1 MTGSMS
7 DANQNSRLYPAR
19 PLLAVSV
26 ACFRDGKVL
35 LATRTRPP
43 AKGALT
49 LPGGLVEPGERLSE
63 AALRELQEEVE
74 VEAEILGFNGHAER
88 IQRDADGRTKHHY
101 VIASFVARW
110 KAGEPQ
116 PGPEAGEIVWAD
128 AQDLDGLPLTDG
140 LRALLRRAAG
150 MVETAG

>member
-1 MTGSMS
+1 MTDST
-7 DANQNSRLYPAR
+7 ANSRLYPAR

-43 AKGALT
+43 ALGALT
-49 LPGGLVEPGERLSE
+49 LPGGLVEPGERLTE

-74 VEAEILGFNGHAER
+74 VEAEIAGFNGHAER
-88 IQRDADGRTKHHY
+88 IERDDDGRVKQHY

-110 KAGEPQ
+110 MSGEPQ
-116 PGPEAGEIVWAD
+116 AGPEAGEIVWAD
-128 AQDLDGLPLTDG
+128 PLALDGLPLTEG
-140 LRALLRRAAG
+140 LRALLGRAAA
-150 MVETAG
+150 MLKSAA

>member
-1 MTGSMS
+1 MS
-7 DANQNSRLYPAR
+7 DANLNPRIYPAR

-63 AALRELQEEVE
+63 AALRELRDEVGA
-74 VEAEILGFNGHAER
+74 EAEVVGFNGHAER
-88 IQRDADGRTKHHY
+88 IDRDEDGRIKHHY

-110 KAGEPQ
+110 TAGEPQ

-128 AQDLDGLPLTDG
+128 PKALNGLPLTDG
-140 LRALLRRAAG
+140 LRALLRRAAS
-150 MVETAG
+150 MVESSE

>member
-1 MTGSMS
+1 MT
-7 DANQNSRLYPAR
+7 DANPNARLYPTR

-49 LPGGLVEPGERLSE
+49 LPGGLVEPGERLTE

-74 VEAEILGFNGHAER
+74 VEAEIIGFNGHAER
-88 IQRDADGRTKHHY
+88 IERDGDGRVKQHY

-110 KAGEPQ
+110 LSGEPQ

-128 AQDLDGLPLTDG
+128 PNGFGDLALTEG
-140 LRALLRRAAG
+140 LRALLRRAATMLESG
-150 MVETAG
+150 G

>member
-1 MTGSMS
+1 MA
-7 DANQNSRLYPAR
+7 DANSNPRLYPAR

-43 AKGALT
+43 ALGALT
-49 LPGGLVEPGERLSE
+49 LPGGLVEPGERLTE

-74 VEAEILGFNGHAER
+74 VEAEIIGFNGHAER
-88 IQRDADGRTKHHY
+88 IERDGDGRVKHHY
-101 VIASFVARW
+101 VIASFIARW
-110 KAGEPQ
+110 VSGEPR

-128 AQDLDGLPLTDG
+128 PHALHGLPLTEG
-140 LRALLRRAAG
+140 LRALLRRGAA
-150 MVETAG
+150 MLESAA

>member
-1 MTGSMS
+1 MT
-7 DANQNSRLYPAR
+7 DANPNSRLYPAR

-49 LPGGLVEPGERLSE
+49 LPGGLVEPGERLTE

-74 VEAEILGFNGHAER
+74 VEAQIIGFNGHAER
-88 IQRDADGRTKHHY
+88 IERDGEGRIRHHY

-110 KAGEPQ
+110 LSGQPQ

-128 AQDLDGLPLTDG
+128 PYALGDLPLTGG
-140 LRALLRRAAG
+140 LRALLRRAATMLESG
-150 MVETAG
+150 G

>member
-1 MTGSMS
+1 MTGRMS
-7 DANQNSRLYPAR
+7 EANQNSRLYPAR

-26 ACFRDGKVL
+26 ACFRGGKVL

-63 AALRELQEEVE
+63 AALRELKEEVE
-74 VEAEILGFNGHAER
+74 VEAEIIGFNGHAER
-88 IQRDADGRTKHHY
+88 IERNGEGRAKHHY

-110 KAGEPQ
+110 TAGEPQ

-128 AQDLDGLPLTDG
+128 PYALDGLPLTDG
-140 LRALLRRAAG
+140 LRTLLRRAAS
-150 MVETAG
+150 MVESAG

>member
-1 MTGSMS
+1 MS
-7 DANQNSRLYPAR
+7 DANPNSRLYPAR

-63 AALRELQEEVE
+63 AALRELREEVGA
-74 VEAEILGFNGHAER
+74 EAEIIGFNGHAER
-88 IQRDADGRTKHHY
+88 IDRDDDGRVKRHY
-101 VIASFVARW
+101 VIASFISRW
-110 KAGEPQ
+110 ISGEPE

-128 AQDLDGLPLTDG
+128 PYALNGLPLTDG

-150 MVETAG
+150 MIESAG

>member
-1 MTGSMS
+1 MT
-7 DANQNSRLYPAR
+7 DATANSRLYPAR

-43 AKGALT
+43 ALGALT
-49 LPGGLVEPGERLSE
+49 LPGGLVEPGERLVE

-74 VEAEILGFNGHAER
+74 VEAEIIGFNGHAER
-88 IQRDADGRTKHHY
+88 IEPDEDGRVKHHY

-110 KAGEPQ
+110 LSGEPQ

-128 AQDLDGLPLTDG
+128 PQDNDLPLTEG
-140 LRALLRRAAG
+140 LRALLRRAAA
-150 MVETAG
+150 MLADAA

>member
-1 MTGSMS
+1 MS
-7 DANQNSRLYPAR
+7 EANLNSRIYPAR

-35 LATRTRPP
+35 LASRTRPP

-49 LPGGLVEPGERLSE
+49 LPGGLVEPGERLTE
-63 AALRELQEEVE
+63 AALRELQEEVGA
-74 VEAEILGFNGHAER
+74 EAEVIGFNGHAER
-88 IQRDADGRTKHHY
+88 IDRDADGRIKHHY

-110 KAGEPQ
+110 TAGEPQ

-128 AQDLDGLPLTDG
+128 PNALDGLPLTGG
-140 LRALLRRAAG
+140 LRALLRRAAS
-150 MVETAG
+150 MIESAA

>member
-1 MTGSMS
+1 MTDST
-7 DANQNSRLYPAR
+7 ANSRLYPAR

-43 AKGALT
+43 ALGALT
-49 LPGGLVEPGERLSE
+49 LPGGLVEPGERLTE

-74 VEAEILGFNGHAER
+74 VEAEIAGFNGHAER
-88 IQRDADGRTKHHY
+88 IERDTDNRVKHHY

-110 KAGEPQ
+110 VSGEPQ
-116 PGPEAGEIVWAD
+116 AGPEAGEIVWAD
-128 AQDLDGLPLTDG
+128 PLALDGLPLTEG
-140 LRALLRRAAG
+140 LRALLRRASA
-150 MVETAG
+150 MLESAA

>member
-1 MTGSMS
+1 MS
-7 DANQNSRLYPAR
+7 DANPNSRLYPDR

-49 LPGGLVEPGERLSE
+49 LPGGLVEPGERLTE
-63 AALRELQEEVE
+63 AALRELREEVGAD
-74 VEAEILGFNGHAER
+74 AEIVGFNGHAER
-88 IQRDADGRTKHHY
+88 IERDEDGRIKHHY

-110 KAGEPQ
+110 VAGEPK

-128 AQDLDGLPLTDG
+128 PRALDDVPLTEG
-140 LRALLRRAAG
+140 LRALLRRGAS
-150 MVETAG
+150 MVESQE

>member
-1 MTGSMS
+1 MADT
-7 DANQNSRLYPAR
+7 NPNPRLYPAR

-26 ACFRDGKVL
+26 ACFRDGRVL

-43 AKGALT
+43 ALGALT
-49 LPGGLVEPGERLSE
+49 LPGGLVEPGERLVE

-74 VEAEILGFNGHAER
+74 VEAEIAGFNGHAER
-88 IQRDADGRTKHHY
+88 IERDNDGRVKHHY

-110 KAGEPQ
+110 LSGEAR

-128 AQDLDGLPLTDG
+128 PRTLDDLPLTEG
-140 LRALLRRAAG
+140 LRTLLRRAAA
-150 MVETAG
+150 VLESAA

>member
-1 MTGSMS
+1 MT
-7 DANQNSRLYPAR
+7 DANPNSRLYPAR

-26 ACFRDGKVL
+26 ACFREGKVL

-49 LPGGLVEPGERLSE
+49 LPGGLVEPGERLTE

-74 VEAEILGFNGHAER
+74 VEAEIVGFNGHAER
-88 IQRDADGRTKHHY
+88 IDRDDKGRVKHHY

-110 KAGEPQ
+110 RSGEPQ

-128 AQDLDGLPLTDG
+128 PQTIGNLPLTEG
-140 LRALLRRAAG
+140 LRALLRRAASMLATG
-150 MVETAG
+150 E

>member
-1 MTGSMS
+1 MS
-7 DANQNSRLYPAR
+7 DANLNSRLYPAR

-35 LATRTRPP
+35 LASRTRPP

-49 LPGGLVEPGERLSE
+49 LPGGLVEPGERLTE
-63 AALRELQEEVE
+63 AALRELQEEVGA
-74 VEAEILGFNGHAER
+74 EAEVIGFNGHAER
-88 IQRDADGRTKHHY
+88 IDRDADGRIKHHY

-110 KAGEPQ
+110 TAGEPQ

-128 AQDLDGLPLTDG
+128 PNALDGLPLTGG
-140 LRALLRRAAG
+140 LRALLRRAAS
-150 MVETAG
+150 MIERAG

>member
-1 MTGSMS
+1 MTGDMS
-7 DANQNSRLYPAR
+7 DANPNSRLYPAR
-19 PLLAVSV
+19 PLLAVSI

-49 LPGGLVEPGERLSE
+49 LPGGLVEPGERLTE
-63 AALRELQEEVE
+63 AALRELREEVGT
-74 VEAEILGFNGHAER
+74 EAEMVGFNGHAER
-88 IQRDADGRTKHHY
+88 IDCDSEGRIKHHY

-110 KAGEPQ
+110 VAGEPR

-128 AQDLDGLPLTDG
+128 PLALDDLPLTEG
-140 LRALLRRAAG
+140 LRALLRRAAA
-150 MVETAG
+150 MLVSAG

>member
-1 MTGSMS
+1 
-7 DANQNSRLYPAR
+7 
-19 PLLAVSV
+19 
-26 ACFRDGKVL
+26 
-35 LATRTRPP
+35 
-43 AKGALT
+43 
-49 LPGGLVEPGERLSE
+49 LVEPGERLSE

>member
-1 MTGSMS
+1 MADTT
-7 DANQNSRLYPAR
+7 ANSRLYPTR

-43 AKGALT
+43 ALGALS
-49 LPGGLVEPGERLSE
+49 LPGGLVEPGERLVE

-74 VEAEILGFNGHAER
+74 VEADIIGFNGHAER
-88 IQRDADGRTKHHY
+88 IERDNDGRVKQHY

-110 KAGEPQ
+110 MSGEPQ
-116 PGPEAGEIVWAD
+116 AGPEAGEIVWAD
-128 AQDLDGLPLTDG
+128 PLALDGLPLTEG
-140 LRALLRRAAG
+140 LRALLRRAAA
-150 MVETAG
+150 MLKSAA

>member
-1 MTGSMS
+1 MMDST
-7 DANQNSRLYPAR
+7 ANSRLYPAR
-19 PLLAVSV
+19 PLLSVSV

-43 AKGALT
+43 ALGALT
-49 LPGGLVEPGERLSE
+49 LPGGLVEPGERLTE

-74 VEAEILGFNGHAER
+74 VEAEIAGFNGHAER
-88 IQRDADGRTKHHY
+88 IERDDDGRVKHHY

-110 KAGEPQ
+110 VSGEPR

-128 AQDLDGLPLTDG
+128 PQGLDGLPLTEG
-140 LRALLRRAAG
+140 LRALLRRAAA
-150 MVETAG
+150 MLESAA

>member
-1 MTGSMS
+1 MADG
-7 DANQNSRLYPAR
+7 NPNSRLYPAR

-43 AKGALT
+43 ALGALT
-49 LPGGLVEPGERLSE
+49 LPGGLVEPGERLAE

-74 VEAEILGFNGHAER
+74 VEARIIGFNGHAER
-88 IQRDADGRTKHHY
+88 IDRDEDGRIKHHY

-110 KAGEPQ
+110 TAGEPQ

-128 AQDLDGLPLTDG
+128 PQALEDLPLTEG
-140 LRALLRRAAG
+140 LRALLRRAAA
-150 MVETAG
+150 MLDSAA

>member
-1 MTGSMS
+1 MA
-7 DANQNSRLYPAR
+7 DANSNSRLYPAR

-43 AKGALT
+43 AIGALT
-49 LPGGLVEPGERLSE
+49 LPGGLVEPGERLTE
-63 AALRELQEEVE
+63 AALRELQEEVGAQ
-74 VEAEILGFNGHAER
+74 AEIVSFNGHAER
-88 IQRDADGRTKHHY
+88 IERDEEGRTKHHY

-110 KAGEPQ
+110 LSGEPQ
-116 PGPEAGEIVWAD
+116 AGPEAGEIVWAD
-128 AQDLDGLPLTDG
+128 PQALDGLPLTEG

-150 MVETAG
+150 IAGSAG

>member
-1 MTGSMS
+1 MT
-7 DANQNSRLYPAR
+7 DASTNSRLYPAR

-43 AKGALT
+43 AVGALT
-49 LPGGLVEPGERLSE
+49 LPGGLVEPGERLVE

-88 IQRDADGRTKHHY
+88 IDRDDHGRIKHHY

-110 KAGEPQ
+110 TAGEPQ
-116 PGPEAGEIVWAD
+116 LGPDAGEIVWAD
-128 AQDLDGLPLTDG
+128 ADALNELPLTDA
-140 LRALLRRAAG
+140 LRALLRRAAT
-150 MVETAG
+150 MVGTAQ

>member
-1 MTGSMS
+1 MTVSMG
-7 DANQNSRLYPAR
+7 DANPNSRLYPAR

-49 LPGGLVEPGERLSE
+49 LPGGLVEPGEHLTE
-63 AALRELQEEVE
+63 AALRELREEVGA
-74 VEAEILGFNGHAER
+74 EAEIVGFNGHAER
-88 IQRDADGRTKHHY
+88 IERDGDGRTKHHY

-110 KAGEPQ
+110 VAGEPK

-128 AQDLDGLPLTDG
+128 PNALDGLPLTDG
-140 LRALLRRAAG
+140 LRALLRRGAG
-150 MVETAG
+150 ILESA

>member
-1 MTGSMS
+1 MS
-7 DANQNSRLYPAR
+7 DVNPNPRLYPQR

-49 LPGGLVEPGERLSE
+49 LPGGLVEPGERLTD
-63 AALRELQEEVE
+63 AALRELREEVGA
-74 VEAEILGFNGHAER
+74 EAEVIAFNGHAER
-88 IQRDADGRTKHHY
+88 IERDEDGRTKHHY

-110 KAGEPQ
+110 LSGEPQ

-128 AQDLDGLPLTDG
+128 PHALDGLPLTDG
-140 LRALLRRAAG
+140 LRTLLRRAANLLDSA
-150 MVETAG
+150 E

>member
-1 MTGSMS
+1 MTGRMS
-7 DANQNSRLYPAR
+7 DARTNSRLYPAR

-26 ACFRDGKVL
+26 ACFRGGKVL

-49 LPGGLVEPGERLSE
+49 LPGGLVEPGERLVE

-88 IQRDADGRTKHHY
+88 IDRDDRGRVKHHY

-110 KAGEPQ
+110 TAGEPQ
-116 PGPEAGEIVWAD
+116 SGPEAGEIVWAD
-128 AQDLDGLPLTDG
+128 ADALNDLPLTDA
-140 LRALLRRAAG
+140 LRALLRRAAT
-150 MVETAG
+150 MVGTAE

>member
-1 MTGSMS
+1 MA
-7 DANQNSRLYPAR
+7 DASPNPRLYPAR

-49 LPGGLVEPGERLSE
+49 LPGGLVEAGERLTE

-74 VEAEILGFNGHAER
+74 VEAEIIGFNGHAER
-88 IQRDADGRTKHHY
+88 IERDGEGRIRQHY
-101 VIASFVARW
+101 VIASFAARW
-110 KAGEPQ
+110 LSGEPQ

-128 AQDLDGLPLTDG
+128 PYALGDLALTEG
-140 LRALLRRAAG
+140 LRALLRRAATMLESG
-150 MVETAG
+150 G

>member
-1 MTGSMS
+1 MA
-7 DANQNSRLYPAR
+7 DASPNPRLYPAR

-49 LPGGLVEPGERLSE
+49 LPGGLVEAGERLTE

-74 VEAEILGFNGHAER
+74 VEAEIIGFNGHAER
-88 IQRDADGRTKHHY
+88 IERDAEGHIKHHY

-110 KAGEPQ
+110 VAGEPR
-116 PGPEAGEIVWAD
+116 PGPEAGQIVWAHP
-128 AQDLDGLPLTDG
+128 QTLDDLPLTEA
-140 LRALLRRAAG
+140 LRALLRRGAS
-150 MVETAG
+150 MVESAG

>member
-1 MTGSMS
+1 MS
-7 DANQNSRLYPAR
+7 DASTNSRLYPAR

-26 ACFRDGKVL
+26 ACFRGGKVL

-43 AKGALT
+43 AVGALT
-49 LPGGLVEPGERLSE
+49 LPGGLVEPGERLVE

-74 VEAEILGFNGHAER
+74 VEAEIVGFNGHAER
-88 IQRDADGRTKHHY
+88 IERDEDGRIKHHY

-110 KAGEPQ
+110 TAGEPQ

-128 AQDLDGLPLTDG
+128 PYALNSWPLTDG
-140 LRALLRRAAG
+140 LRTLLRRAAAMLG
-150 MVETAG
+150 SAE

>member
-1 MTGSMS
+1 MA
-7 DANQNSRLYPAR
+7 DASPNPRLYPAR

-43 AKGALT
+43 ALGALT
-49 LPGGLVEPGERLSE
+49 LPGGLVEPGERLAA

-74 VEAEILGFNGHAER
+74 VEAEIIGFNGHAER
-88 IQRDADGRTKHHY
+88 IDRDSDGRVKQHY

-110 KAGEPQ
+110 VAGEPR
-116 PGPEAGEIVWAD
+116 PGPEAGEVVWA
-128 AQDLDGLPLTDG
+128 APNALSGLPLTDG
-140 LRALLRRAAG
+140 LRALLRRAAA
-150 MVETAG
+150 MVESAG

>member
-1 MTGSMS
+1 MS
-7 DANQNSRLYPAR
+7 DANLNPRIYPAR

-63 AALRELQEEVE
+63 AALRELREEVGA
-74 VEAEILGFNGHAER
+74 EAEVVGFNGHAER
-88 IQRDADGRTKHHY
+88 IDRDEDGRVKHHY

-110 KAGEPQ
+110 TAGEPQ
-116 PGPEAGEIVWAD
+116 PGPEAGKIVWAD
-128 AQDLDGLPLTDG
+128 PKALNSLPLTDG
-140 LRALLRRAAG
+140 LRALLRRAAS
-150 MVETAG
+150 MVESSE

>member
-1 MTGSMS
+1 MS
-7 DANQNSRLYPAR
+7 DASTNSRLYPAR

-26 ACFRDGKVL
+26 ACFRGGKVL

-43 AKGALT
+43 AVGALT
-49 LPGGLVEPGERLSE
+49 LPGGLVEPGERLTE
-63 AALRELQEEVE
+63 AALRELREEVGA
-74 VEAEILGFNGHAER
+74 EAEIIGFNGHAER
-88 IQRDADGRTKHHY
+88 IERDEEGATKHHY

-110 KAGEPQ
+110 TAGEPK

-128 AQDLDGLPLTDG
+128 PHALDGLPLTDG

-150 MVETAG
+150 MIELGG